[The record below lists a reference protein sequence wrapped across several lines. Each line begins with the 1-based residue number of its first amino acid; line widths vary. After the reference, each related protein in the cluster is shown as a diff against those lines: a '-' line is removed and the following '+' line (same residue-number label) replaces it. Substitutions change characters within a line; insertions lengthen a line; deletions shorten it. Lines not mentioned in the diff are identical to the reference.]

1 MNYPLEKLRVLDLAR
16 VLAGPYAG
24 RMLSD
29 LGADVVKVE
38 PPDGD
43 VTRLW
48 GAVHNGIPGYFNFTN
63 AGKRNVCIDLR
74 DPEGVALL
82 KQLVAEADILIENYR
97 PGVMARLGI
106 AYEELSTINPRLIML
121 SISGFGQDGPES
133 QRPAYAPV
141 LHAESGLLARQL
153 AFAGRTDVDADVGM
167 SVADTNAALHG
178 LIGLLAAL
186 HMRNSTGTGQ
196 HIDIA
201 MLDSMI
207 GTDDYLHYVLEDAE
221 HTAPLRSRIWQTA
234 GGPMLITGDFR
245 FIWKG
250 LNEQCG
256 VADPTPAG
264 ATLEEKITHRLGAA
278 EHFFTEVCRTREEV
292 IAVFDKL
299 NFAWGD
305 ARDSASL
312 PQSPTVQHRQSIA
325 QVDDRGGGTRPVVQ
339 SPYRFSA
346 ARSGIRGG
354 TAHKGEHNAAVL
366 QDWLDLDADGLAG
379 LLASPALHRDDV
391 QELED

>member
-1 MNYPLEKLRVLDLAR
+1 MEYPLEKLRVLDLAR

-29 LGADVVKVE
+29 LGADVVKIE

-48 GAVHNGIPGYFNFTN
+48 GAVINGIPGYFNFTN
-63 AGKRNVCIDLR
+63 AGKRNMCIDLR
-74 DPEGVALL
+74 DPDGVAVL
-82 KQLVAEADILIENYR
+82 KQLVVQADILIENYR
-97 PGVMARLGI
+97 PGVMARLGLSFD
-106 AYEELSTINPRLIML
+106 ELSEINPRLIML
-121 SISGFGQDGPES
+121 SISGFGQSGPES

-153 AFAGRTDVDADVGM
+153 AFAGRSDVDADVGM

-186 HMRNSTGTGQ
+186 HMRSTTGVGQ
-196 HIDIA
+196 HVDIA
-201 MLDSMI
+201 MIDSMM

-221 HTAPLRSRIWQTA
+221 ETAPLRSRIWNTA

-250 LNEQCG
+250 LNERCG

-264 ATLEEKITHRLGAA
+264 ASLEQKIAARLQAA
-278 EHFFTEVCRTREEV
+278 EQFFAHGCRDRDEV
-292 IAVFDKL
+292 IGVLDKL
-299 NFAWGD
+299 NLAWGD
-305 ARDSASL
+305 ARDAATL
-312 PQSPTVQHRQSIA
+312 PESPTVRHRQSIA
-325 QVDDRGGGTRPVVQ
+325 QVDDRGGGTRPVAQ
-339 SPYRFSA
+339 SPYRFSS

-366 QDWLDLDADGLAG
+366 EDWLDLDSASLAR
-379 LLASPALHRDDV
+379 LLSSAALHSDFA
-391 QELED
+391 QETEG

>member
-29 LGADVVKVE
+29 LGADVVKIE

-74 DPEGVALL
+74 DPAGVNLL
-82 KQLVAEADILIENYR
+82 KQLVAQADILIENYR

-106 AYEELSTINPRLIML
+106 AFEELKKINPRLIML
-121 SISGFGQDGPES
+121 SISGFGQQGPES

-153 AFAGRTDVDADVGM
+153 QFAGRSDVDADVGM

-178 LIGLLAAL
+178 LVGLLAAL
-186 HMRNSTGTGQ
+186 HMRTSTGVGQ
-196 HIDIA
+196 HVDIA

-207 GTDDYLHYVLEDAE
+207 GTDDYLHYVLEDSE
-221 HTAPLRSRIWQTA
+221 DTAPLRSRIWQTA
-234 GGPMLITGDFR
+234 GGPMLITGDIR
-245 FIWKG
+245 YIWKG
-250 LNEQCG
+250 LSEQCG
-256 VADPTPAG
+256 VIDPTPAN
-264 ATLEEKITHRLGAA
+264 ATLEQKIDNRLRAA
-278 EHFFTEVCRTREEV
+278 EQFFSEGCQSRAEV
-292 IAVFDKL
+292 IAVLDKL
-299 NFAWGD
+299 NLAWGD
-305 ARDSASL
+305 ARDSATL
-312 PQSPTVQHRQSIA
+312 PQSPTVQHRQSIV

-339 SPYRFSA
+339 SPYRFSSA
-346 ARSGIRGG
+346 QSGIRGG

-366 QDWLDLDADGLAG
+366 ADWLKLDDSDVAQ
-379 LLASPALHRDDV
+379 LLNSPALHQDDPQAV
-391 QELED
+391 EG